1 MSVRHRGDLA
11 IGVVGGGSWGTTL
24 AHLLARNGND
34 VLLWV
39 RRKGQATEINKKHTN
54 ERYLPGY
61 TLDPRIRA
69 TTRLEDIP
77 YRCQAILMAVP
88 SSVLREVAF
97 RVGDHLRGDQILV
110 SATKGLEDETF
121 YRMSEVLQQETCC
134 KKIGALSGPNLARE
148 IMDGQPAA
156 TVVASRFD
164 EVVETIDGLLSSP
177 RMRVYGNKDIVG
189 VELVGALKNIL
200 AIATGV
206 ATGMGLGDNAKAF
219 LLTRG
224 LAEISRLGVAA
235 GADPL
240 TIVGL
245 SGVGDMIATCSSPLS
260 RNHQVGRR
268 LGEGETLPDILD
280 SMVMVAEGVHT
291 ARVAHSYA
299 ATLGIDMPITRGVF
313 QLLHQGRA
321 AHEVLE
327 DLMGRPSNYE
337 IDGTPIP

>member
-1 MSVRHRGDLA
+1 MSVKHRGDLA

-24 AHLLARNGND
+24 AHLLALNGHD
-34 VLLWV
+34 VLIWV

-61 TLDPRIRA
+61 PIDPRVKA
-69 TTRLEDIP
+69 TNRLADIP
-77 YRCQAILMAVP
+77 HRCRTVLMAVP
-88 SSVLREVAF
+88 SNVLREVAF
-97 RVGDHLRGDQILV
+97 KIGDHLRGDQILV
-110 SATKGLEDETF
+110 SATKGLEEGTF
-121 YRMSEVLQQETCC
+121 LRMTEILKAETCC

-164 EVVETIDGLLSSP
+164 EVVETIDGLLNSS
-177 RMRVYGNKDIVG
+177 RLRVYGNRDVIG
-189 VELVGALKNIL
+189 VEMVGALKNIL

-245 SGVGDMIATCSSPLS
+245 SGVGDMIATCTSPLS

-268 LGEGETLPDILD
+268 LGEGESLPDILD

-291 ARVAHSYA
+291 ARVAHAYA
-299 ATLGIDMPITRGVF
+299 QRLAIEMPITRGVF
-313 QLLHQGRA
+313 QLLHENRA
-321 AHEVLE
+321 PQEVLE
-327 DLMGRPSNYE
+327 ELMGRPSTYE